1 MGVTMTKGAARTG
14 VRAAGGVP
22 GRAVGWGLL
31 AAATLMAF
39 YATTLVL
46 ASGLAHLGTQ
56 LALDWPWIIAITAG
70 FGVQVALLV
79 TLRARQRA
87 RAELAAAGT
96 GAGASV
102 IGMVAC
108 CAHHL
113 AEIAPLVGVNLAAT
127 FLATYR
133 VPFMAIGIAVNAIAI
148 AVTARRLRNTPA
160 LPGQGA

>member
-1 MGVTMTKGAARTG
+1 MRVTMTKGPE
-14 VRAAGGVP
+14 RAGLPPVGGVST
-22 GRAVGWGLL
+22 RAVGWGLL

-39 YATTLVL
+39 YAATLVL
-46 ASGLAHLGTQ
+46 ASGLGHLGTQ

-79 TLRARQRA
+79 ILRERQRA

-102 IGMVAC
+102 LGMVAC

-113 AEIAPLVGVNLAAT
+113 ADIAPLVGVNLAAT

-133 VPFMAIGIAVNAIAI
+133 IPFMAIGITVNAIAI
-148 AVTARRLRNTPA
+148 AVTARRLHNTPA
-160 LPGQGA
+160 LPQEH